1 VVEYIK
7 RVGKGAMMKTP
18 IKNKEAY
25 QRILPYIEQAA
36 RDYYSD
42 NLEKGFLHWAFSE
55 IFIQE
60 DFSDDDVVTHT
71 AIEGP
76 DDFGIDG
83 YFVDHE
89 SKTIHLFQS
98 KHIRPGGRLDEASL
112 TDFWES
118 PKRVLDPTRIAKC
131 RNEETRKLYSELI
144 RYLPAN
150 YALHMVIATTGELS
164 PSSKDFVERH
174 GKVDDTIILGASKI
188 PVAIEFEAYDLKG
201 LIELFENHLSWVGVD
216 HPDVIIELIPERFYE
231 IRKEFPAI
239 DATIYG
245 REIVRIFEENS
256 FRIFRRNPRGPL
268 VNKVN
273 KEMFESLR
281 SSVNRPIFHL
291 LNNGLSA
298 TCDNYKLEGSRL
310 KVSNFQIVNGCQTT
324 VTLSKAKPFLDD
336 TVLVDIKIIECSQA
350 MAPTIAQTTNTQAGL
365 KAQDFISTDT
375 RQIELQRQ
383 FSVFLE
389 PWFYEIRRG
398 EWAKMIRPTD
408 KLKYKRPDGTYRVMK
423 IKDVAQA
430 ALAFR
435 GMPGEAKDHTKTIF
449 QHKLSD
455 DDTQSHYE
463 DVFSS
468 SITAK
473 QLYLSWL
480 ILTKVKS
487 IVAFEETA
495 SDYPGYGRLHSVWL
509 IGELIRNHYG
519 ISSEEVVPEGLAVAL
534 TNTIDDWFGALY
546 FIAKQ
551 TLKMAV
557 DSEREAKR
565 ETYSHREF
573 FRGTRPVIRE
583 KLPIALGYAKQ
594 FGTDP
599 LQKLPRWKKQL

>member
-1 VVEYIK
+1 
-7 RVGKGAMMKTP
+7 MKVA

-36 RDYYSD
+36 RDYYRG

-71 AIEGP
+71 TIEGP
-76 DDFGIDG
+76 DDFGVDG
-83 YFVDHE
+83 YFIDHE
-89 SKTIHLFQS
+89 SKTIHLFQA
-98 KHIRPGGRLDEASL
+98 KHIGPGGRLDEESM

-118 PKRVLDPTRIAKC
+118 PKRLVDPTRIVKC
-131 RNEETRKLYSELI
+131 RNEETRKLHSEFTK
-144 RYLPAN
+144 YLPQN
-150 YALHMVIATTGELS
+150 YVIHMGIATTGELS
-164 PSSKDFVERH
+164 PSSKDFAEGHRNI
-174 GKVDDTIILGASKI
+174 DDTIILGTSKF
-188 PVAIEFEAYDLKG
+188 PVTIEFEAYDLKG
-201 LIELFENHLSWVGVD
+201 LLELYLNHLSGVGVD
-216 HPDVIIELIPERFYE
+216 HPDVIIELIPERFHE
-231 IRKEFPAI
+231 IRKTFNAI
-239 DATIYG
+239 EATIYG

-268 VNKVN
+268 VNKIN
-273 KEMFESLR
+273 KGMFASLQD
-281 SSVNRPIFHL
+281 SVRRPIFHL
-291 LNNGLSA
+291 LNNGLSV
-298 TCDNYKLEGSRL
+298 TCDSYILKGSRL
-310 KVSNFQIVNGCQTT
+310 IVNNFQIVNGCQTT
-324 VTLSKAKPFLDD
+324 VTLSKASPLLDD

-350 MAPTIAQTTNTQAGL
+350 MAPTIAETTNTQAGL
-365 KAQDFISTDT
+365 KPQDFISTDEH
-375 RQIELQRQ
+375 QIELQRQ
-383 FSVFLE
+383 FSALPE

-398 EWAKMIRPTD
+398 EWDKMTTPND
-408 KLKYKRPDGTYRVMK
+408 KLKYRRPDGRTYRLKK

-449 QHKLSD
+449 QHKVSD
-455 DDTQSHYE
+455 DDKQSHYE
-463 DVFSS
+463 DVFSP

-487 IVAFEETA
+487 IVASEDTG

-509 IGELIRNHYG
+509 IGELIRMHYR
-519 ISSEEVVPEGLAVAL
+519 ISRGEAVPEGLSVAL
-534 TNTIDDWFGALY
+534 TKTIEDWFASLY

-557 DSEREAKR
+557 DSERAVKE

-573 FRGTRPVIRE
+573 FRVTRDVIRE
-583 KLPIALGYAKQ
+583 KLPIELEHAKQ
-594 FGTDP
+594 YAPADP